1 MRANQNHV
9 WDYVVCCINYTRKR
23 IDESSAPTW
32 KKNKT
37 KIAYNRRAA
46 VSKRTKLLPLF
57 VVFCFFRERRGLR
70 SDVSASRPSCTYHR
84 RGVGV
89 SSIPFLRI
97 FTAKEIGIVCS
108 HAALELFPFVVSRRE
123 FHFSMLDNFSFFS
136 FFQLRPRLLLLPP
149 PPPSVTAESVWVWTL
164 LILRLKW
171 NEDYIARKELVS
183 AEPMQLAKF
192 WKEGNQKENGC
203 HYD

>member
-1 MRANQNHV
+1 MRLRSMLHQL
-9 WDYVVCCINYTRKR
+9 YTKTHRR
-23 IDESSAPTW
+23 VIGPNVE
-32 KKNKT
+32 KNKT

-57 VVFCFFRERRGLR
+57 VLFFFLERRGLR

-123 FHFSMLDNFSFFS
+123 FHFSMLDNVSLFFLFNS
-136 FFQLRPRLLLLPP
+136 ALVCYYS
-149 PPPSVTAESVWVWTL
+149 PPPSVTAESV
-164 LILRLKW
+164 
-171 NEDYIARKELVS
+171 
-183 AEPMQLAKF
+183 
-192 WKEGNQKENGC
+192 
-203 HYD
+203 